1 MKLKT
6 VISEIVFNKIIDT
19 AGKSFNQFVEFCKK
33 HRVEVTLSS
42 LLMFLGADN
51 LHQRFARRKAQ
62 KQYIKTSEKSK
73 KVMLQHEVEIQS
85 LKSQISEIL
94 SQEAG
99 NANFLNSSEE
109 EKSVE

>member
-6 VISEIVFNKIIDT
+6 VLSKIDFNKITGI
-19 AGKSFNQFVEFCKK
+19 ASKSFNQFVEFCKK
-33 HRVEVTLSS
+33 HKVEVTLSS

-51 LHQRFARRKAQ
+51 LHQRFARRKDQ
-62 KQYIKTSEKSK
+62 KQYIKTAEKSK
-73 KVMLQHEVEIQS
+73 KIMIKHEAQIQH

-94 SQEAG
+94 PQDVNCADASS
-99 NANFLNSSEE
+99 FSEE